1 MFHTDSEKFSH
12 ALSVL
17 NVLLADRCA
26 LSLAL
31 PLHIGHY
38 ALVRSPLASGT
49 FRLSPEEDFLVGVS
63 YRDGVL
69 RLRSSGGRRVAA
81 GVLGLACL
89 FAGFMFASPW
99 LFGTNVQFVSPGSDG
114 VGASTHHP
122 ARMAILGAIS
132 TVVAVYFVVKPW
144 CEAIVADE
152 KGLLIRRGVRH
163 IIRLA
168 WTDVADLR
176 AVDSG
181 NALRPFGVGAGLV
194 SFRFGAATNYSCP
207 SITTSMGR
215 QIRVPELQTA
225 ATAQGWS
232 TGSTASG
239 AEMKMAVLR
248 RFREQIVGPWPA
260 PSDAKM
266 VAHAVDAERRATVVR
281 VVAAVVAAGALA
293 VLVPWA
299 M

>member
-1 MFHTDSEKFSH
+1 M
-12 ALSVL
+12 
-17 NVLLADRCA
+17 
-26 LSLAL
+26 
-31 PLHIGHY
+31 
-38 ALVRSPLASGT
+38 RSPLASGT

-89 FAGFMFASPW
+89 FSGFMFASPW
-99 LFGTNVQFVSPGSDG
+99 LFGTNVQFVSSGSDG
-114 VGASTHHP
+114 TTHHP
-122 ARMAILGAIS
+122 ARMAILGGIS

-152 KGLLIRRGVRH
+152 KGLLIRRGVRRV
-163 IIRLA
+163 IRLP
-168 WTDVADLR
+168 WTDVADVR

-181 NALRPFGVGAGLV
+181 NALRPLGVGAGSV
-194 SFRFGAATNYSCP
+194 SFRFGTATNYSCP
-207 SITTSMGR
+207 SITTSTGR

-239 AEMKMAVLR
+239 AEMKMAVLH
-248 RFREQIVGPWPA
+248 RFREQIVGPWPE
-260 PSDAKM
+260 PSDAEF
-266 VAHAVDAERRATVVR
+266 VAHAVDAERRVTVVR
-281 VVAAVVAAGALA
+281 VVAAVVAAGVLA